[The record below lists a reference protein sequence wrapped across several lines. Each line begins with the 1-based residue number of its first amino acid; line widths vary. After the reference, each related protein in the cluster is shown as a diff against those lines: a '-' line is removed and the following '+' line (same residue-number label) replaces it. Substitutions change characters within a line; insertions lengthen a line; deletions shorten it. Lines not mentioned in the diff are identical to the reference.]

1 MPSLRTAATLL
12 VLLAI
17 GWAGWVINGWRIDA
31 ARASALADQLRD
43 ETLLRDEVER
53 QRLELQKKLDAKK
66 EVVAEKVKTI
76 TKTVIKHVP
85 QNPDC
90 DLPDDVAGVL
100 QQFREGQLS
109 NPSK

>member
-1 MPSLRTAATLL
+1 MTAFRTAATVI
-12 VLLAI
+12 VLLAVAYG
-17 GWAGWVINGWRIDA
+17 GWIVNGWRIDA
-31 ARASALADQLRD
+31 ARASALADRLRD
-43 ETLLRDEVER
+43 ETVKRVEGERARARLERSLRDAEDR
-53 QRLELQKKLDAKK
+53 
-66 EVVAEKVKTI
+66 VAGNVKTI

-109 NPSK
+109 NPAK